1 MSLQL
6 RKSSY
11 QTAHRFVKQSIAFRV
26 LAAVLVSL
34 FISATTSW
42 AFALSI
48 CAACLFGIGLELLS
62 FSAFVDKVEDRF
74 ARIAIGTSTFI
85 HLSFFAIPIPI
96 AMTDPNLGLTFVAA
110 IYACSGL
117 VYPLIGYRS
126 VPQLVIVS
134 TLPYVLVTAMAA
146 GMLAQFY
153 FGAEGTYT
161 ALISLAIVPAFL
173 CIGIAL
179 YSALRQ
185 SDARFHDL
193 VDEANRQREV
203 ADEQRDR
210 AEEALLKAD
219 AASVAKSEFLAS
231 MSHEIRTPMNGVIGM
246 AELLLQTE
254 LSATQAQYAQVISSS
269 GDTLMV
275 IIDDVLD
282 FSKLEA
288 GQMELHPEVFEL
300 AVLVENVAVL
310 VAEKA
315 REKSVDVM
323 VRIDPN
329 LPKHVVGDPIR
340 IRQVLH
346 NLAGN
351 AVKFTH
357 QGYVI
362 LSVTGAQKQKGQV
375 EIEFSV
381 TDSGIGIE
389 PSKID
394 YMFDRFSQASSGAS
408 RNYGGTGI
416 GLSICRELTDLMGGT
431 LGAISEPGEGS
442 VFTMTLTLPAASIR
456 AEPMATLPYGLQVG
470 VFAPTDLSAIVFTE
484 MLGGLNLITHAY
496 APSEAGVETLVQH
509 IRDGAAPAVVLLDT
523 RVQLGVGRS
532 ILDAFDTIPAAL
544 RPPIILLCDPAE
556 LTTYG
561 ETALTVTRPVRL
573 RDLAQAMALALS
585 HRADAAAP
593 HDAVPMREVRQALAS

>member
-1 MSLQL
+1 MSLRPRQT
-6 RKSSY
+6 SY
-11 QTAHRFVKQSIAFRV
+11 QTAHRFVKQSVAFRV

-34 FISATTSW
+34 FISAITPWT
-42 AFALSI
+42 FALTI

-134 TLPYVLVTAMAA
+134 TLPYILVTAMAA

-173 CIGIAL
+173 CIGLAL

-185 SDARFHDL
+185 SDARFYDL
-193 VDEANRQREV
+193 VTEANQQREL
-203 ADEQRDR
+203 ADEQRER
-210 AEEALLKAD
+210 AEEALVKAD
-219 AASVAKSEFLAS
+219 AANVAKSEFLAS

-246 AELLLQTE
+246 ADLLLQTK

-275 IIDDVLD
+275 IIEDVLD

-288 GQMELHPEVFEL
+288 GQMELHPEAFEL

-315 REKSVDVM
+315 REKNVDVM

-329 LPKHVVGDPIR
+329 LPKHVVGDPFR

-351 AVKFTH
+351 AVKFTN

-362 LSVTGAQKQKGQV
+362 LSVIGAQQPSGQV

-389 PSKID
+389 PTKID
-394 YMFDRFSQASSGAS
+394 HMFDRFSQASSGAT

-416 GLSICRELTDLMGGT
+416 GLSISRELTDLMGGT
-431 LGAISEPGEGS
+431 IGAISEPGEGS
-442 VFTMTLTLPAASIR
+442 VFTMALTLPAASVR
-456 AEPMATLPYGLQVG
+456 AEPMAALPYGLHVG
-470 VFAPTDLSAIVFTE
+470 VFAPSDLSAIVFTE
-484 MLGGLNLITHAY
+484 ILGGLNLITNAY
-496 APSEAGVETLVQH
+496 APSAAGLQTLTQQ
-509 IRDGAAPAVVLLDT
+509 IQDGAAPAVILLDT
-523 RVQLGVGRS
+523 RVQLGTSGS
-532 ILDAFDTIPAAL
+532 ILDIFDTVPAAM

-561 ETALTVTRPVRL
+561 ESALTVTRPVRI

-585 HRADAAAP
+585 HHANAAAH
-593 HDAVPMREVRQALAS
+593 HDGVPVGDVRQALAS